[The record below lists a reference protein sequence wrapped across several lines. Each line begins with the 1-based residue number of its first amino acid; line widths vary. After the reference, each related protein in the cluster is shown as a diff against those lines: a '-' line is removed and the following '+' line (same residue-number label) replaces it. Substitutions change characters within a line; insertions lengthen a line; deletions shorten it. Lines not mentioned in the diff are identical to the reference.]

1 MQKLYHLV
9 LLSNKHGGSAIKS
22 FQEQKAFFDGHWPA
36 MKQAVELDGSQ
47 GAVDFILSFDDDM
60 QRSVLFVFAHFGLVN
75 EDWQGK
81 SFDAY
86 TEVCDAGI
94 AELLRQADAAG
105 DDETRNNRI
114 NVANV
119 ISYNLAADLAPCWP
133 GDDALRER
141 HHFERGL
148 KASQDCIHWRGVLQ
162 KPPMPFSM
170 AYWTKGIHQ
179 LALGDSASAA
189 ESMAKSLDYAKQ
201 ASQAD
206 GGTTAI
212 SSAAD
217 FSILLGAGYYG
228 LARWAAGDAK
238 GKAQYEEAIA
248 LFKAQLDDAEKKDDA
263 EFGIAQ
269 LEVVREKFIRSSGSV
284 AG

>member
-1 MQKLYHLV
+1 MQT
-9 LLSNKHGGSAIKS
+9 
-22 FQEQKAFFDGHWPA
+22 FQEQKAFFDQHWPA

-47 GAVDFILSFDDDM
+47 GAIDFILSFNDDM

-86 TEVCDAGI
+86 IEVCDAGI
-94 AELLRQADAAG
+94 AELLRQADTAG
-105 DDETRNNRI
+105 DDETRNSRTNA
-114 NVANV
+114 ANV

-133 GDDALRER
+133 EDVVPRAK

-148 KASQDCIHWRGVLQ
+148 KAAQDCVHWREMLH

-170 AYWTKGIHQ
+170 AYWTQGIHQ
-179 LALGDSASAA
+179 LALGDGAAAA

-206 GGTTAI
+206 GGATEV

-217 FSILLGAGYYG
+217 FSILLGAGYFG

-269 LEVVREKFIRSSGSV
+269 LEIVKAKFVGDVGAI
-284 AG
+284 AGDS

>member
-1 MQKLYHLV
+1 MQT
-9 LLSNKHGGSAIKS
+9 
-22 FQEQKAFFDGHWPA
+22 FQEQKAFFDEHWPA
-36 MKQAVELDGSQ
+36 LKQAVELDGSQ
-47 GAVDFILSFDDDM
+47 GAIDFILGFSEDK
-60 QRSVLFVFAHFGLVN
+60 QRNVLFVFAHFGLVN

-81 SFDAY
+81 SFDTY
-86 TEVCDAGI
+86 IEVCDAGI

-105 DDETRNNRI
+105 DEESRNNRI
-114 NVANV
+114 NAANV

-170 AYWTKGIHQ
+170 AYWAQGIHQ
-179 LALGDSASAA
+179 LALGDSAAAA

-201 ASQAD
+201 ASAAD
-206 GGTTAI
+206 GGTTEVSA
-212 SSAAD
+212 AAD
-217 FSILLGAGYYG
+217 FSIILGAAYLG

-238 GKAQYEEAIA
+238 GKVQYEEAIT

-269 LEVVREKFIRSSGSV
+269 LEIVKAKFVGDVGAI
-284 AG
+284 AGDS